1 MELEP
6 QIDLYR
12 YLGVLGKVQGAD
24 IPGVTE
30 ICAPFYSEAPREV
43 FLRRFLEPSSCTIM
57 GAGEI
62 DTMLW
67 CDCSAVDVGY

>member
-1 MELEP
+1 MNGARTA
-6 QIDLYR
+6 DR
-12 YLGVLGKVQGAD
+12 FFGVLGKVQGAD

-57 GAGEI
+57 GAGDIECNI
-62 DTMLW
+62 QVT
-67 CDCSAVDVGY
+67 